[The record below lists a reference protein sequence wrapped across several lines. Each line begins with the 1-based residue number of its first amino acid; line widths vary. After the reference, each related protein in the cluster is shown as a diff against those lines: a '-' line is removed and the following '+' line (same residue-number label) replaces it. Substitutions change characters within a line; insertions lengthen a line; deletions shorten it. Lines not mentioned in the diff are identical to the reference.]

1 MKRPISQRRES
12 VQDYQ
17 RPIRRRQF
25 SPSPIKK
32 SQSSRIAGSRERA
45 SKVHSQSAA
54 FQAPCTTNNKENYGF
69 EPEIKVQADR
79 QKKTPL
85 IDLKRQGFPTPM
97 SKQKSFDEQVQR
109 MSGEKVTPAKVL
121 GDTHNLARATSF
133 QEPNLKH
140 SPSNI

>member
-25 SPSPIKK
+25 SPSPIRK
-32 SQSSRIAGSRERA
+32 SQSSRTSGGHSRA
-45 SKVHSQSAA
+45 SKVQSQSAA
-54 FQAPCTTNNKENYGF
+54 FSQACTTNNKENFGF

-97 SKQKSFDEQVQR
+97 SKQKSFDEQVR
-109 MSGEKVTPAKVL
+109 RLSGEKNHPPKVL
-121 GDTHNLARATSF
+121 DETHNLIRATSF
-133 QEPNLKH
+133 
-140 SPSNI
+140 